1 MNGMDGRKI
10 TIEEVKKIAQMS
22 KLNIEGDEEKFSQLL
37 SQTLDYIKILD
48 ELDTSKVNETFQVTG
63 LTNVYQDGSQKVTLS
78 REDALKNV
86 KEVIRNLVATKG
98 VFDRE

>member
-1 MNGMDGRKI
+1 MNTMDSRKI

-22 KLNIEGDEEKFSQLL
+22 KLNIEG
-37 SQTLDYIKILD
+37 
-48 ELDTSKVNETFQVTG
+48 VTG
-63 LTNVYQDGSQKVTLS
+63 LTNVYQDGSQKVTLP

-86 KEVIRNLVATKG
+86 KETARNLVVTKG

>member
-1 MNGMDGRKI
+1 MNTMDSRKI

-22 KLNIEGDEEKFSQLL
+22 KLNIEGDEENFSQLL
-37 SQTLDYIKILD
+37 TQTLDYIKIL
-48 ELDTSKVNETFQVTG
+48 EQLDTSKVSETFQVTG
-63 LTNVYQDGSQKVTLS
+63 LTNVYQDGSQEVTLS

-86 KEVIRNLVATKG
+86 KETTRNLVVTKG

>member
-1 MNGMDGRKI
+1 MDSRKI

-37 SQTLDYIKILD
+37 SQTLEYIKILD
-48 ELDTSKVNETFQVTG
+48 ELDTSKVSETFQVTG

-86 KEVIRNLVATKG
+86 KEIIRNLVATKG

>member
-1 MNGMDGRKI
+1 MDSRKI

-48 ELDTSKVNETFQVTG
+48 ELDTSKVSETFQVTG
-63 LTNVYQDGSQKVTLS
+63 LTNVYQDGSQKVTLT

-86 KEVIRNLVATKG
+86 KETARNLVVTKG

>member
-1 MNGMDGRKI
+1 MNNMDSRKI

-48 ELDTSKVNETFQVTG
+48 ELDTSKVSETFQVTG
-63 LTNVYQDGSQKVTLS
+63 LTNVYQDGSQKVTLP

-86 KEVIRNLVATKG
+86 KEIIRNLVVTKG

>member
-1 MNGMDGRKI
+1 MDSRKI

-48 ELDTSKVNETFQVTG
+48 ELDTSEVSETFQVTG

-86 KEVIRNLVATKG
+86 KETARNLVVTKG

>member
-1 MNGMDGRKI
+1 MNTMDSRKI

-22 KLNIEGDEEKFSQLL
+22 KLNIEGDEEKFSQ
-37 SQTLDYIKILD
+37 TLDYIKILD
-48 ELDTSKVNETFQVTG
+48 ELDTSKVSETFQVTG
-63 LTNVYQDGSQKVTLS
+63 LTNVYQDGSQKVTLP

-86 KEVIRNLVATKG
+86 KETARNLVVTKG

>member
-1 MNGMDGRKI
+1 MDSRKI

-48 ELDTSKVNETFQVTG
+48 ELDTSEVSETFQVTG

-78 REDALKNV
+78 R
-86 KEVIRNLVATKG
+86 RRTKKCKG
-98 VFDRE
+98 NGTKSRGYQRSFRS

>member
-1 MNGMDGRKI
+1 M
-10 TIEEVKKIAQMS
+10 
-22 KLNIEGDEEKFSQLL
+22 
-37 SQTLDYIKILD
+37 LD

-86 KEVIRNLVATKG
+86 KEIIRNLVVTKG